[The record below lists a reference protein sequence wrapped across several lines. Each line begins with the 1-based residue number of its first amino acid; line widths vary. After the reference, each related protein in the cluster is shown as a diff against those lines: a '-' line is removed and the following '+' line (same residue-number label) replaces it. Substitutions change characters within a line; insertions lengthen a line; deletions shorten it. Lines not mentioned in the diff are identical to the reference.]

1 MREWKEDGQ
10 GQRKEMKIRNKKK
23 EKKKPLCKAQE
34 MSWLL
39 RDIRTRKERGQIWMT
54 KEITKPI
61 KENKKASDI

>member
-10 GQRKEMKIRNKKK
+10 GQKKEIKIRNKK
-23 EKKKPLCKAQE
+23 EKKQPLSKAQE

-39 RDIRTRKERGQIWMT
+39 RNISTRKELGQIWMT

-61 KENKKASDI
+61 KGNKKVSDI

>member
-1 MREWKEDGQ
+1 MDRDREWKGRLEI
-10 GQRKEMKIRNKKK
+10 KE

-39 RDIRTRKERGQIWMT
+39 RDISTRKERGQIWMT

-61 KENKKASDI
+61 KENKKVSDI